1 MKLSRFWK
9 KAILIFII
17 GGRGIGKT
25 DLWLRVACELWQQ
38 YGCKTM
44 WIRNKKVEL
53 SDDGNYENFLTDAKR
68 FGWSPEEWDA
78 RSDGVYLSEEKD
90 AERIIDF
97 QSISTFSN
105 KRGGAHPD
113 TLLMVLDEMIPEDR
127 RYPKMCA
134 QGLLSLANT
143 VLRGREGA
151 RIVALSNF
159 VSAANPYFARF
170 EVYPSREH
178 DVTVYEEK
186 AIIIERCR
194 GYKKAVKKESPFTK
208 LMRAGRMSM
217 YESEDEDPLLGLIEN
232 VPKGAIPLGFF
243 FLIDGKL
250 YREWDSE
257 GLRYF
262 DEWRGQVKQ
271 GSLIYTPNVEECDKG
286 VQLVPSFLDKHLRE
300 TMQLNL
306 MRFKSPNVMFKILNM
321 IYSTV

>member
-1 MKLSRFWK
+1 MKLSRFWE

-25 DLWLRVACELWQQ
+25 DLWLRVACELWQRF
-38 YGCKTM
+38 GCKTM

-53 SDDGNYENFLTDAKR
+53 SDDGNYENFLSDAKR
-68 FGWSPEEWDA
+68 FGWCSEDWDA
-78 RSDGVYLSEEKD
+78 RPDGVYLSDDRE

-170 EVYPSREH
+170 EVYPSRQY

-186 AIIIERCR
+186 AILIEKCR
-194 GYKKAVKKESPFTK
+194 GYRKAIKEESPFTK
-208 LMRAGRMSM
+208 LMRAGRMAM
-217 YESEDEDPLLGLIEN
+217 YESEDEDPLLGLIEKM
-232 VPKGAIPLGFF
+232 PKGAVPLGFL
-243 FLIDGKL
+243 FLIDGK
-250 YREWDSE
+250 YYKEWDKD
-257 GLRYF
+257 GVRYF
-262 DEWRGQVKQ
+262 DEWNGQVKDTA
-271 GSLIYTPNVEECDKG
+271 LIYTPNVEECDKG
-286 VQLVPSFLDKHLRE
+286 VQLVPSWLDKHLRE
-300 TMQLNL
+300 TMQYNL

-321 IYSTV
+321 IYATV